1 MKEYT
6 VKYITLEGDVD
17 TVLIEAYSKEDA
29 KKQLK
34 KEYWDVREVLS
45 VREV

>member
-6 VKYITLEGDVD
+6 VKYVTLEGDVD

-45 VREV
+45 IREI

>member
-6 VKYITLEGDVD
+6 VKYVTLEGDVD

>member
-6 VKYITLEGDVD
+6 VKYITLERDVD
-17 TVLIEAYSKEDA
+17 TALIEAYNKEDA

-34 KEYWDVREVLS
+34 KEYWNVREVLS